1 MLTDAITSRLS
12 ILTTGDINASGP
24 NVLSDEYSYPISTIL
39 TFLILPI
46 VLDAAIMFASVPL
59 SLLTFLNCGNFL

>member
-1 MLTDAITSRLS
+1 M
-12 ILTTGDINASGP
+12 LTTGDINASGP
-24 NVLSDEYSYPISTIL
+24 KVLSDEYSYPISIIL

-59 SLLTFLNCGNFL
+59 TLLTFLN